1 MSCAGRQEWCMAD
14 APKRATLSADYQR
27 DWPEYFDA
35 VKGQPPR
42 NTLLRALGAFEKDGR
57 PHSASGGT
65 KEQRLAIDIACGE
78 GRDTRAML
86 ERGWSVI
93 AVDYHAEA
101 VTRTIAALSAE
112 WRERCAVRQL
122 TMEAIATDHELARII
137 GAMRS
142 DGKKHKRGVEMF
154 DNVDLIN
161 ASFALPFCDPEKF
174 PALWTWSGRTLRPGG
189 RFSGQFFGDRDEW
202 QCVRPKSHVTRA
214 QLLELLRGFE
224 VEHLEEVEKDGS
236 DAMGGVKHHHV
247 FHVVGRRKE

>member
-1 MSCAGRQEWCMAD
+1 MAD
-14 APKRATLSADYQR
+14 APKRSTLTADYQR

-42 NTLLRALGAFEKDGR
+42 ETLLRALGAFEKEDGGENR
-57 PHSASGGT
+57 AIAGTFPQPLPGRKGSEEGRSHSESGGT
-65 KEQRLAIDIACGE
+65 KRQRLALDIACGE

-86 ERGWSVI
+86 ERGWKVI
-93 AVDYHAEA
+93 ALDYHAEA
-101 VTRTIAALSAE
+101 VERTVAALSAE
-112 WRERCAVRQL
+112 WRGRCEVRRL
-122 TMEAIATDHELARII
+122 AMEEIAGDVALAEMI
-137 GAMRS
+137 G
-142 DGKKHKRGVEMF
+142 G
-154 DNVDLIN
+154 VDLVN

-174 PALWTWSGRTLRPGG
+174 PALWAWIGEALRVGG

-214 QLLELLRGFE
+214 QLLELLRGFD
-224 VEHLEEVEKDGS
+224 VEHLDEVEKDGS